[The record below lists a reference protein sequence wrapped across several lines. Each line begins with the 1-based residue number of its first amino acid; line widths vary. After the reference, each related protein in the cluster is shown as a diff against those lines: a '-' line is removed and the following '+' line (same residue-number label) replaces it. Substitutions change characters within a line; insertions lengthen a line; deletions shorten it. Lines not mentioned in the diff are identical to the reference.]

1 MDQDIQ
7 LTFTAWIWV
16 VDGLKLF
23 TESTLEV
30 LEREHYHS
38 DVVKSLVWNG
48 CFHHLLNYVAT
59 NLMDGL
65 LFGMEVLLG
74 CNPRLLENFS
84 VADLVKDAI
93 A

>member
-1 MDQDIQ
+1 M
-7 LTFTAWIWV
+7 
-16 VDGLKLF
+16 
-23 TESTLEV
+23 LEV
-30 LEREHYHS
+30 LECEHYHS
-38 DVVKSLVWNG
+38 DVVKSLVG
-48 CFHHLLNYVAT
+48 DRCFHHLLDHVAA